1 MQGAIGKLT
10 LLKDKASEGVHK
22 MRSKMGRNKDI
33 QCRLHLK
40 VTEQAH
46 TCVGCAHVVTLAY
59 QRTFLDHVA
68 LDHVASTVQQ
78 TPLYLPGDISAVV
91 EEPAPACN
99 TPGLMTYSG
108 PQLFFRHLRI

>member
-33 QCRLHLK
+33 QCKLHLK

-46 TCVGCAHVVTLAY
+46 TSVGQAHV
-59 QRTFLDHVA
+59 R
-68 LDHVASTVQQ
+68 
-78 TPLYLPGDISAVV
+78 LP
-91 EEPAPACN
+91 
-99 TPGLMTYSG
+99 YSRA
-108 PQLFFRHLRI
+108 Q

>member
-33 QCRLHLK
+33 KCRLHLK

-46 TCVGCAHVVTLAY
+46 TCVGCAHVRPWYSRKPLNIPQTV
-59 QRTFLDHVA
+59 FL
-68 LDHVASTVQQ
+68 
-78 TPLYLPGDISAVV
+78 
-91 EEPAPACN
+91 EERN
-99 TPGLMTYSG
+99 
-108 PQLFFRHLRI
+108 RRLRIFLET